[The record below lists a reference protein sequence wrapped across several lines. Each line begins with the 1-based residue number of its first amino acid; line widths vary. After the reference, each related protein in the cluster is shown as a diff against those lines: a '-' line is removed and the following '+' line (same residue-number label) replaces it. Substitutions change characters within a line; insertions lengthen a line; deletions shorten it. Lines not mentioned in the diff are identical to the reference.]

1 MAEIISP
8 KMSELSAEFEALQQN
23 TKEKGERLF
32 DAKRADLYE
41 QSCDDIDSFVT
52 DLERQIEAEPIGNDL
67 TSVNIL
73 MQKQQM
79 IETQM
84 QIKSAQVTELE
95 SQADHLRKMTPE
107 KTEEIEAKKALIAQ
121 KFESIIQPL
130 EVRKNELLIK
140 KEVFQVTLNFYSHK
154 FTVFAIGL

>member
-1 MAEIISP
+1 
-8 KMSELSAEFEALQQN
+8 MSELSAEFEALQQN

-41 QSCDDIDSFVT
+41 QSCDDIDGFVT

-84 QIKSAQVTELE
+84 QIKSAQVNELE

-130 EVRKNELLIK
+130 ELRKNELLLK
-140 KEVFQVTLNFYSHK
+140 KEVFQVKLLTIRFGKKL
-154 FTVFAIGL
+154 I

>member
-1 MAEIISP
+1 MADIISP
-8 KMSELSAEFEALQQN
+8 KLTDLAAEFEALQRH

-41 QSCDDIDSFVT
+41 QSCDDIDGFVM
-52 DLERQIEAEPIGNDL
+52 DLERQIETEPVGNDL

-84 QIKSAQVTELE
+84 QIKSAQVPVSSNEFLTAGGYNKLE
-95 SQADHLRKMTPE
+95 CLFPESFFKRVRLAFNRVEHLT
-107 KTEEIEAKKALIAQ
+107 
-121 KFESIIQPL
+121 
-130 EVRKNELLIK
+130 V
-140 KEVFQVTLNFYSHK
+140 LNA
-154 FTVFAIGL
+154 VAMP